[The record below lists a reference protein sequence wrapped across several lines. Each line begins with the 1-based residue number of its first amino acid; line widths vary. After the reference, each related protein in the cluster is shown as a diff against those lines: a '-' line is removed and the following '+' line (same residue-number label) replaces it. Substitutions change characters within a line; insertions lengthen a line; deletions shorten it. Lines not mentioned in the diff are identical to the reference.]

1 MHALQGMT
9 GGPCWGAPAAAAAA
23 ATCRIL
29 AMASASAT
37 VWSQDT
43 AGPAG
48 IMITSLAGAALL
60 DGGAAASLRRAW
72 ALAGFAQL
80 LSSKANVSQAR
91 VKPRATH
98 EAGHVGCRR
107 CGFCFGLMPW
117 LVDRQSCCGLLQ
129 PCYV

>member
-1 MHALQGMT
+1 MHALQEVT
-9 GGPCWGAPAAAAAA
+9 GSACWGALAAAAAA

-37 VWSQDT
+37 MWSQDT

-48 IMITSLAGAALL
+48 SMITSLAGAAMS

-80 LSSKANVSQAR
+80 LSSKVNVSQAR
-91 VKPRATH
+91 IKPRATH
-98 EAGHVGCRR
+98 KAGHVGCRTS
-107 CGFCFGLMPW
+107 GLCYQPMPW
-117 LVDRQSCCGLLQ
+117 LVDRRWCRGLLQ